1 MEMETYFFFAVFFF
15 AAGFF
20 AAAFFAGAF
29 FFTGIL
35 LSPPSLHFRA
45 MTNFFSKNFYLYY
58 SYMIDA
64 FLSIEKSLFR
74 TIDAFL

>member
-35 LSPPSLHFRA
+35 CSPPSFHFPA
-45 MTNFFSKNFYLYY
+45 VINFF
-58 SYMIDA
+58 
-64 FLSIEKSLFR
+64 
-74 TIDAFL
+74 